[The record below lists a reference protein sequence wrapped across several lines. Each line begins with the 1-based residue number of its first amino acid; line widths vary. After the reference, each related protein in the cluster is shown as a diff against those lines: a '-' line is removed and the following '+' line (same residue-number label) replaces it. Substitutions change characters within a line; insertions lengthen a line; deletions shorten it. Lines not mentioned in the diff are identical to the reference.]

1 MLFVGKGEKVQQGMF
16 KMEIKKE
23 IENLIKEALGKIGLT
38 APAVHLEHPDD
49 LSFGDFST
57 NIAMVLAKERKQ
69 NPKFLAEDIKN
80 KISGSELIEKTEVAG
95 PGFINFFLSKKFFKE
110 SIQSIDQN
118 FGKLDIYEGRNILV
132 EHSSPN
138 LFKPFHIGHMM
149 NNAIGESIVRLAE
162 FSGAKVTKIS
172 FPSDIS
178 LGIAKAIFIILENLE
193 KDESYG
199 WDDIVVLGNSYVE
212 GVKRYE
218 EDESVHA
225 RVKEIADNLY
235 AEKDS
240 KELEIYRKAKD
251 INMKYF
257 GQVTERLGSKFDG
270 YVYESEAGVLGKEL
284 VLKNTPSIFT
294 ESEGA
299 VVYIPDEETKIN
311 TSVFIN
317 SQGNPTYEAKDLGL
331 LQMKFEKYSPDISI
345 FVTDYQQAPHF
356 AAVLDA
362 GAKINK
368 TWKDSSR
375 HIPHGRMTFKGE
387 KMSSRLGG
395 VPLALEILD
404 TVSEEALEKM
414 SEKDESMADKI
425 AIAAIKFTIL
435 KAEAGKNINFDP
447 AVSLSFEGDSGPYV
461 QYTVARCNSL
471 LEKAKSEGF
480 VKKDSPENSWTPTE
494 LEKNLYKFSEVVET
508 SVANWAPHTVA
519 TYLLNLSRGFNS
531 WYGNT
536 KVLDKENEN
545 AGFYLS
551 LVEKTAMTLKNG
563 LYLLG
568 IDSPER
574 M

>member
-1 MLFVGKGEKVQQGMF
+1 MLDIKS
-16 KMEIKKE
+16 EIK
-23 IENLIKEALGKIGLT
+23 NLIKEALEKIGL
-38 APAVHLEHPDD
+38 PVPDIHLEHPDE

-57 NIAMVLAKERKQ
+57 NVAMVLAKDRKQ
-69 NPKFLAEDIKN
+69 NPKFLAEDIRV
-80 KISGSELIEKTEVAG
+80 KIAESEWIKKTEVAG

-110 SIQSIDQN
+110 SIQNIDQN
-118 FGKLDIYEGRNILV
+118 FGKSDIYEGKNILV

-149 NNAIGESIVRLAE
+149 NNTIGESVVRLAE
-162 FSGAKVTKIS
+162 FSGAKVTRIS
-172 FPSDIS
+172 FPSDVSI
-178 LGIAKAIFIILENLE
+178 GIAKAIFIILEKLE
-193 KDESYG
+193 KDENYK

-212 GVKRYE
+212 GVKRYD

-235 AEKDS
+235 SEKS
-240 KELEIYRKAKD
+240 SIELEIYRKAKD

-257 GQVTERLGSKFDG
+257 AQVTERLGSKFDG
-270 YVYESEAGVLGKEL
+270 YIYESEAGVVGKEL

-299 VVYIPDEETKIN
+299 IVYIPDEETKIN

-331 LQMKFEKYSPDISI
+331 LKMKFEKYNPDISI
-345 FVTDYQQAPHF
+345 FITDYQQAPHF

-368 TWKDSSR
+368 KWKDSSR
-375 HIPHGRMTFKGE
+375 HIPHGRMTFKGA

-395 VPLALEILD
+395 VPLALDILE
-404 TVSEEALEKM
+404 TVREEVLEKM
-414 SEKDESMADKI
+414 SEKDESISDKI
-425 AIAAIKFTIL
+425 ANSAIKFTIL

-447 AVSLSFEGDSGPYV
+447 ETSLSFEGDSGPYL
-461 QYTVARCNSL
+461 QYTFARCKSL
-471 LEKAKSEGF
+471 LEKANREGF
-480 VKKDSPENSWTPTE
+480 VKKDTPENSWTPSE
-494 LEKNLYKFSEVVET
+494 LEKNLYKFSEIVEK
-508 SVANWAPHTVA
+508 SIANWAPHTVA

-545 AGFYLS
+545 AGFYLT
-551 LVEKTAMTLKNG
+551 LVEKTATTIKNG

-568 IDSPER
+568 IDAPER

>member
-1 MLFVGKGEKVQQGMF
+1 MLFVGKGEKVQLGIF

-38 APAVHLEHPDD
+38 APSIHLEHPDD
-49 LSFGDFST
+49 ISFGDFST

-69 NPKFLAEDIKN
+69 NPKFLAEDIRV
-80 KISGSELIEKTEVAG
+80 KIAESEFIEKTEVAG

-110 SIQSIDQN
+110 SINSIDAN
-118 FGKLDIYEGRNILV
+118 FGKSDIYQGRKILV

-149 NNAIGESIVRLAE
+149 NNAIGESVVRLAE
-162 FSGAKVTKIS
+162 FSGPKVTRIS
-172 FPSDIS
+172 FPSDVSI
-178 LGIAKAIFIILENLE
+178 GIAKAIFIILEKLE
-193 KDESYG
+193 KDGNYK
-199 WDDIVVLGNSYVE
+199 WDDIVELGNSYVE

-225 RVKEIADNLY
+225 RIKEIADNLY
-235 AEKDS
+235 AEKQSREFDIYKHL
-240 KELEIYRKAKD
+240 KE
-251 INMKYF
+251 INMSYF
-257 GQVTERLGSKFDG
+257 AQVTERLGSKFDD
-270 YVYESEAGVLGKEL
+270 YIYESEAGAPGKEL

-299 VVYIPDEETKIN
+299 IVYIPDEETKIN

-331 LQMKFEKYSPDISI
+331 LKIKFEKYSPDISI
-345 FVTDYQQAPHF
+345 FITDYQQAPHF

-368 TWKDSSR
+368 TWRDSSR

-395 VPLALEILD
+395 VPLALDILE
-404 TVSEEALEKM
+404 TVRGEVIEKM
-414 SEKDESMADKI
+414 SEKDESTAEKI

-447 AVSLSFEGDSGPYV
+447 ETSLSFEGDSGPYV

-480 VKKDSPENSWTPTE
+480 IKKDTPESSWTPSE
-494 LEKNLYKFSEVVET
+494 LEKNLYRFSEVVEN
-508 SVANWAPHTVA
+508 SVANWAPHTTA
-519 TYLLNLSRGFNS
+519 TYLLNLSRAFNS

-545 AGFYLS
+545 AGFYLT

-568 IDSPER
+568 IESPDR

>member
-1 MLFVGKGEKVQQGMF
+1 MLFAEKVERVQRGIF

-23 IENLIKEALGKIGLT
+23 IENLIKEALEKIGLT
-38 APAVHLEHPDD
+38 ASAVHLEHPDD

-57 NIAMVLAKERKQ
+57 NVAMVLAKERKQ
-69 NPKFLAEDIKN
+69 NPKFLAEDIRV
-80 KISGSELIEKTEVAG
+80 KIGESEWIEKTEVAG

-118 FGKLDIYEGRNILV
+118 FGKSDIYQGREILV

-178 LGIAKAIFIILENLE
+178 LGIAKAIFIILEKLE
-193 KDESYG
+193 KDVNYKWE
-199 WDDIVVLGNSYVE
+199 DIGVLGDSYVE

-218 EDESVHA
+218 EDENVQA
-225 RVKEIADNLY
+225 RVKEIADNLF
-235 AEKDS
+235 AGKES
-240 KELEIYRKAKD
+240 KELELYTKAKE
-251 INMKYF
+251 INMGYF
-257 GQVTERLGSKFDG
+257 AEVTKRLGSKFDD
-270 YVYESEAGVLGKEL
+270 YIYESEASVPGKEL

-345 FVTDYQQAPHF
+345 FITDYQQAPHF

-362 GAKINK
+362 ASKIDMK
-368 TWKDSSR
+368 WKDSSR
-375 HIPHGRMTFKGE
+375 HIPHGRMSFKGE

-395 VPLALEILD
+395 APLALDILD
-404 TVSEEALEKM
+404 TVKEEVLEKM
-414 SEKDESMADKI
+414 SEKDEVTAEKI

-447 AVSLSFEGDSGPYV
+447 AASLSFEGDSGPYV

-471 LEKAKSEGF
+471 LEKAKLEGF
-480 VKKDSPENSWTPTE
+480 VKKDTPENSWVPTE
-494 LEKNLYKFSEVVET
+494 LEKTLYKFSEVVET

-519 TYLLNLSRGFNS
+519 TYLLNLSRAFNS

-545 AGFYLS
+545 AGFYLA
-551 LVEKTAMTLKNG
+551 LVEKTAITLKNG

-568 IDSPER
+568 IESPER